1 MSDDD
6 SEAGFLG
13 RWAKRK
19 AQVRA
24 QENAEPAESVVP
36 QGELPSKQTAPK
48 TAEEEAEP
56 FDLASLPSL
65 DDITAST
72 DVTAFLRREVPEF
85 LRNAALKRAWAAD
98 PGIRDYVNPAMEYA
112 YDWNV
117 IGGVPGSGELEA
129 GYDAASQVAQMFST
143 RVKVK
148 DEKTDEESYTLVAG
162 VSADS
167 LPEADERPAT
177 DPAPSA
183 EFAAVA
189 IRLSTDVELVKP
201 EQKQI
206 IVACEPGSPGR
217 AAADF
222 PSLSAGARR
231 RHGGAVPDSNCFW
244 APLGH
249 IGNSYGVIEAHWK
262 FRLFGIKIVGKRFR
276 GGTRTG

>member
-24 QENAEPAESVVP
+24 QENAEPVEGAAP
-36 QGELPSKQTAPK
+36 QGELSPKQAASKA
-48 TAEEEAEP
+48 AEEEAEP

-72 DVTAFLRREVPEF
+72 DVTAFLRREVPDF

-112 YDWNV
+112 FDWNV

-143 RVKVK
+143 PLKIK
-148 DEKTDEESYTLVAG
+148 GEEAEEGAHTLVAE
-162 VSADS
+162 VST
-167 LPEADERPAT
+167 EALAPAE
-177 DPAPSA
+177 DALALSPSPRQEPAVL
-183 EFAAVA
+183 AV
-189 IRLSTDVELVKP
+189 RLSIDEPTVEN

-206 IVACEPGSPGR
+206 SAESDAEASGKTTATSAQP
-217 AAADF
+217 
-222 PSLSAGARR
+222 LAGARR
-231 RHGGAVPDSNCFW
+231 RHGGA
-244 APLGH
+244 AP
-249 IGNSYGVIEAHWK
+249 A
-262 FRLFGIKIVGKRFR
+262 
-276 GGTRTG
+276 

>member
-24 QENAEPAESVVP
+24 QENAEPVESAAP
-36 QGELPSKQTAPK
+36 QGELSPKQAASKA
-48 TAEEEAEP
+48 AEEEAEP

-112 YDWNV
+112 FDWNV

-143 RVKVK
+143 PLKVK
-148 DEKTDEESYTLVAG
+148 GEEDEDSAHTLVAE
-162 VSADS
+162 VSTEAVGPVEDAPALS
-167 LPEADERPAT
+167 PEPRQEP
-177 DPAPSA
+177 
-183 EFAAVA
+183 AAVSV
-189 IRLSTDVELVKP
+189 RLSIDAAPVENQ
-201 EQKQI
+201 QKQI
-206 IVACEPGSPGR
+206 SAESDAVSPEK
-217 AAADF
+217 AAASS
-222 PSLSAGARR
+222 PPPLSVARR
-231 RHGGAVPDSNCFW
+231 RHGGA
-244 APLGH
+244 AP
-249 IGNSYGVIEAHWK
+249 A
-262 FRLFGIKIVGKRFR
+262 
-276 GGTRTG
+276 